1 MSMPRADVSP
11 MADIWRGLRGR
22 CPCCGKG
29 RIFRAFLKVADRCDV
44 CGEEL
49 YHQRADDFPAYLVI
63 VIVGH
68 VVGAMILF
76 VEVAYAPPIWVHV
89 ALWPPLILGLALG
102 LLQPIKGAV
111 VALQWHLGMHGFETA
126 RKAEHCL

>member
-1 MSMPRADVSP
+1 MEH
-11 MADIWRGLRGR
+11 IWRGLRGR
-22 CPCCGKG
+22 CPRCGKG
-29 RIFRAFLKVADRCDV
+29 RLFRAFLKVADHCDV

-68 VVGAMILF
+68 VVGPMILF
-76 VEVAYAPPIWVHV
+76 VEVAYMPPLWVHM
-89 ALWPPLILGLALG
+89 ALWPPLILGLSLG

-111 VALQWHLGMHGFETA
+111 VALQWHLGMHGFEEA
-126 RKAEHCL
+126 RKAEHPV